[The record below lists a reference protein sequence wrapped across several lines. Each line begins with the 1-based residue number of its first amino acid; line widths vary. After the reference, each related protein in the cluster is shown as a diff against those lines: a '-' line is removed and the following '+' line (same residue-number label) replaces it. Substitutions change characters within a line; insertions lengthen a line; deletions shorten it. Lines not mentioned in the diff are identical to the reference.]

1 MPGAWYQRVIRPPG
15 RDGRVAGGARRGND
29 RGVLERFLYTR
40 AGRIRVGRMFGVV
53 IACVVLAIFGS
64 FLLVVTPV
72 LGDHE
77 GIQTLWVL
85 FSVFLLK
92 FPLVC
97 LLWWFIVRNKEWPV
111 KPPKW
116 SDEEVGEILA
126 YLVGEA
132 DRSMTLPDAPAR
144 LAYLQREAWNVAD
157 KAGGELKV
165 DAVDVALHIDQ
176 LLAQQGRRK
185 ARGG

>member
-1 MPGAWYQRVIRPPG
+1 M
-15 RDGRVAGGARRGND
+15 
-29 RGVLERFLYTR
+29 LERFLYTP
-40 AGRIRVGRMFGVV
+40 AGRVRMARMFGVV
-53 IACVVLAIFGS
+53 IACVALAIFGS

-92 FPLVC
+92 FPLVA

-111 KPPKW
+111 RPPRW
-116 SDEEVGEILA
+116 SDGETREILT
-126 YLVGEA
+126 YLVNEA
-132 DRSMTLPDAPAR
+132 DRSMTLPDASAR

-157 KAGGELKV
+157 RVGGEVKV
-165 DAVDVALHIDQ
+165 NAVDVALHIDQ
-176 LLAQQGRRK
+176 LLTETSRRK
-185 ARGG
+185 ARGSEPTEH

>member
-1 MPGAWYQRVIRPPG
+1 MLA
-15 RDGRVAGGARRGND
+15 
-29 RGVLERFLYTR
+29 RFLYTP
-40 AGRIRVGRMFGVV
+40 AGRVRVRRMIVV
-53 IACVVLAIFGS
+53 VACAVGLAIFGS
-64 FLLVVTPV
+64 FLLVLTPV
-72 LGDHE
+72 LADHE

-92 FPLVC
+92 FPLVS

-116 SDEEVGEILA
+116 SDDEAREIMR
-126 YLVGEA
+126 YLVAEA
-132 DRSMTLPDAPAR
+132 DRSRELPDAPAR

-157 KAGGELKV
+157 RVGGELKV

-176 LLAQQGRRK
+176 LLTEPRPRRT
-185 ARGG
+185 G

>member
-1 MPGAWYQRVIRPPG
+1 
-15 RDGRVAGGARRGND
+15 
-29 RGVLERFLYTR
+29 VLERFLYTP
-40 AGRIRVGRMFGVV
+40 AGRVRVARMFIVV
-53 IACVVLAIFGS
+53 VSCVALAIFGS
-64 FLLVVTPV
+64 FLLVVTP
-72 LGDHE
+72 LLSDHE

-92 FPLVC
+92 FPLVA

-111 KPPKW
+111 RPPKW
-116 SDEEVGEILA
+116 SDEEVREILA

-157 KAGGELKV
+157 KVGGELKV

-176 LLAQQGRRK
+176 LLGRVDRRR

>member
-1 MPGAWYQRVIRPPG
+1 MI
-15 RDGRVAGGARRGND
+15 
-29 RGVLERFLYTR
+29 GVVLQRFLYTP
-40 AGRIRVGRMFGVV
+40 AGRIRVPRMFAVV
-53 IACVVLAIFGS
+53 IACVALAIFGS
-64 FLLVVTPV
+64 FLLVLTPV
-72 LGDHE
+72 FGDHE
-77 GIQTLWVL
+77 GIQTVWVL

-92 FPLVC
+92 FPLVG

-111 KPPKW
+111 RPPKW
-116 SDEEVGEILA
+116 SDDETREILT

-157 KAGGELKV
+157 RVGGDLKV

-176 LLAQQGRRK
+176 LLARQGRRR

>member
-1 MPGAWYQRVIRPPG
+1 
-15 RDGRVAGGARRGND
+15 
-29 RGVLERFLYTR
+29 VLERFLYTP
-40 AGRIRVGRMFGVV
+40 AGRVRVPRMFAVV
-53 IACVVLAIFGS
+53 IACVALAIFGS

-77 GIQTLWVL
+77 GMQTLWVL

-92 FPLVC
+92 FPLVG

-111 KPPKW
+111 KPPTW
-116 SDEEVGEILA
+116 SEDETREILT
-126 YLVGEA
+126 YLVNEA
-132 DRSMTLPDAPAR
+132 DRSLTLPDASAR

-157 KAGGELKV
+157 RVGGEAKV

-176 LLAQQGRRK
+176 LLSGRSRRK
-185 ARGG
+185 ARGSEPTEH

>member
-1 MPGAWYQRVIRPPG
+1 MLQ
-15 RDGRVAGGARRGND
+15 
-29 RGVLERFLYTR
+29 RFLYTP
-40 AGRIRVGRMFGVV
+40 AGRVRVPRMFAVV
-53 IACVVLAIFGS
+53 IACVALAIFGS

-72 LGDHE
+72 LADHE

-92 FPLVC
+92 FPLVA
-97 LLWWFIVRNKEWPV
+97 LLWWFIIRNKEWPV
-111 KPPKW
+111 RPPKW
-116 SDEEVGEILA
+116 SDEETREILA

-132 DRSMTLPDAPAR
+132 DRSLTLPDAPAR

-157 KAGGELKV
+157 RVGGDVKV

-176 LLAQQGRRK
+176 LLSRTGRRK
-185 ARGG
+185 ARD

>member
-1 MPGAWYQRVIRPPG
+1 M
-15 RDGRVAGGARRGND
+15 
-29 RGVLERFLYTR
+29 LERFLYTPQ
-40 AGRIRVGRMFGVV
+40 GRVRVPRMFAVV
-53 IACVVLAIFGS
+53 IACVALAIFGS
-64 FLLVVTPV
+64 FLLVFTPV
-72 LGDHE
+72 LADHE

-97 LLWWFIVRNKEWPV
+97 LLWWFIIRNKEWPV
-111 KPPKW
+111 RPPKW
-116 SDEEVGEILA
+116 SDEETREILA

-157 KAGGELKV
+157 RVGGEVKV

-176 LLAQQGRRK
+176 LLARTGRRK
-185 ARGG
+185 AREG